1 MSVPAASVI
10 AIIDDDELQCR
21 SLSRLVRRAG
31 FDALTFHSAED
42 FLASPGHAVLG
53 CLLLD
58 IHLGGMSGIALHRQL
73 LARGDRTPVIYI
85 TAHDNEATRTAAL
98 STGCVAFLLKTDAS
112 STIIETL
119 RRVTSAP

>member
-1 MSVPAASVI
+1 MSVPAAIPI

-42 FLASPGHAVLG
+42 FLASPGHASLG

-58 IHLGGMSGIALHRQL
+58 IQLGGMSGIALHQL
-73 LARGDRTPVIYI
+73 LRARGNRTPVIYI
-85 TAHDNEATRTAAL
+85 TAHDDDTTRSAAL
-98 STGCVAFLLKTDAS
+98 KTGCAAFLLKTDAS
-112 STIIETL
+112 TAIIQTL
-119 RRVTSAP
+119 RRVTTPS